1 MGTNFTGITFDDCNV
16 SPSDDGII
24 NRTIL
29 PDGIL
34 SGCEISYSGS
44 TLTMAAGTLIA
55 CGRQF
60 RHPAAQ
66 NWAVVD
72 ATTGYARLLITL
84 DLTRSA
90 TDQTFDQVVD
100 AVEYANDISGFPALV
115 QQDLNA
121 AGTKYQVVACV
132 ISLGTGGISGI
143 INTMPAVHPASTD
156 GGTLTVTAPAG
167 STVTVSKDGK
177 TLTRV
182 AGADGIVIFRGL
194 ASGTWTLT
202 ITNGSETASKTV
214 EIVADYATSI
224 TFFAA
229 TINVTYPAGSVCTAT
244 DGTTTL
250 TAPNTSGKWA
260 CVVPNAGTWT
270 VAIES
275 LGRSVDVVITDNGQS
290 ESVSLVYVFL
300 YDKGDQCTG
309 LTGNWKF
316 QQANDAFGAS
326 GTGKANS
333 DNLSISTPSNNT
345 VAGAWRTNNK
355 IDLTNYRTLHVTFSE
370 IKTDTTFS
378 SMCISVK
385 QTLNTADNPTTNM
398 LVAEPL
404 TSLLDTNHYPKFTAP
419 YTAVLDVSALSGDY
433 YIIWGVSKSNSRMAV
448 STTRVT
454 EVYLS

>member
-194 ASGTWTLT
+194 ETGTWTLT
-202 ITNGSETASKTV
+202 STDGEQTASKTV
-214 EIVADYATSI
+214 EIIADYATSI

-229 TINVTYPAGSVCTAT
+229 TINVTYPAGSTCTVT

-250 TAPNTSGKWA
+250 TAPNTSGTWA
-260 CVVPNAGTWT
+260 CAVPNAGTWT
-270 VAIES
+270 
-275 LGRSVDVVITDNGQS
+275 ITAMKGSQSKSTNVSITTNGQS
-290 ESVSLVYVFL
+290 ISVTLAYQVVLFDGTSFH
-300 YDKGDQCTG
+300 DE
-309 LTGNWKF
+309 LTGGWNKSNDKCTVSGGYLHIYGKGNIISKNKVDLSPYTSIKF
-316 QQANDAFGAS
+316 TVSNFS
-326 GTGKANS
+326 S
-333 DNLSISTPSNNT
+333 DNAS
-345 VAGAWRTNNK
+345 
-355 IDLTNYRTLHVTFSE
+355 
-370 IKTDTTFS
+370 KTDS
-378 SMCISVK
+378 GI
-385 QTLNTADNPTTNM
+385 
-398 LVAEPL
+398 
-404 TSLLDTNHYPKFTAP
+404 
-419 YTAVLDVSALSGDY
+419 DVSNVNDQSSYVAYHEVKKNGTYSFDVSSLNGSY
-433 YIIWGVSKSNSRMAV
+433 YIDFYCDGYTDMDITYCELVR
-448 STTRVT
+448 
-454 EVYLS
+454 